1 MSDAPD
7 RVEGTVFAPEILL
20 LTTTPTELE
29 VLRNQK
35 TKKGNIARN
44 ELLYCL
50 RERER
55 SKYFNSFCSA
65 DEDRAIPFP
74 TPHNSRVNIRR
85 KRKKRGGGGEVCSP
99 TKHTKLIIFSLG
111 ANENTRKN

>member
-1 MSDAPD
+1 MHQPVLKELYIS
-7 RVEGTVFAPEILL
+7 VFAPEILL

-50 RERER
+50 RERGANT
-55 SKYFNSFCSA
+55 S
-65 DEDRAIPFP
+65 IPFAEQTKIVQYLFP
-74 TPHNSRVNIRR
+74 PRTIAESTFGGNVR
-85 KRKKRGGGGEVCSP
+85 KGGGGEMCVLQP
-99 TKHTKLIIFSLG
+99 NIR
-111 ANENTRKN
+111 N